1 MGGALMQSSV
11 QEEGCIHTPED
22 RSYSRLRPWVFLVS
36 ALVIKVAFLT
46 ICLVVFHHQSYDQ
59 YKTLLQNA
67 TEWHCVPNTPAEE
80 GWTCC
85 PMGWRLFQKSCYYVS
100 SDEMSWGESEKNCT
114 GMGSHLVVI
123 STEVE
128 QPHSTGIL
136 ASPPNQFCSSWTLH
150 FIQDFLFSLVKRT
163 VLVDSIHC
171 FHSCQCIANRGTFV
185 YSFWKPGEPNLPF
198 DKKCVAIHV
207 KGNTDSSTYS
217 NWNNMLSFTI
227 CFRICELTAKYV

>member
-1 MGGALMQSSV
+1 MEVKPILCPEKLLSDTTLQLFSFASKVLCCSEPLLKCLGREIAKTSPSSHV
-11 QEEGCIHTPED
+11 VGNTQH
-22 RSYSRLRPWVFLVS
+22 LAFS
-36 ALVIKVAFLT
+36 A
-46 ICLVVFHHQSYDQ
+46 HQIRDCEHSP
-59 YKTLLQNA
+59 LA
-67 TEWHCVPNTPAEE
+67 WEV
-80 GWTCC
+80 
-85 PMGWRLFQKSCYYVS
+85 LFQKSCYYVS

-128 QPHSTGIL
+128 QVSAGLREAT
-136 ASPPNQFCSSWTLH
+136 Q
-150 FIQDFLFSLVKRT
+150 Q
-163 VLVDSIHC
+163 
-171 FHSCQCIANRGTFV
+171 GTFV